1 MEGKVIDRD
10 KLRRNFSMS
19 QGRVIHN
26 SPWLATVKFGKERDR
41 NKRYDGYKIFSNW
54 N

>member
-1 MEGKVIDRD
+1 
-10 KLRRNFSMS
+10 MS
-19 QGRVIHN
+19 QARVIHN
-26 SPWLATVKFGKERDR
+26 SPWLATVKVGKERDR